1 MSVARRFAAA
11 FAVVGLGV
19 LAYAVP
25 ASATESGDG
34 AGACLTNPA
43 PDQLVGTLD
52 AHAGTATVRAKSGQN
67 LCADVFLSAYTVP
80 DTWVGPQFDKTA
92 LPQQLFGHSDRATV
106 KGYETATL
114 KIALPDCG
122 GVQVDL
128 YTAPEITT
136 VTSTAGHRGQLIKG
150 AIFRFVDSAGIPVT
164 CQPGTPT
171 PTPTTSSPSVP
182 ETTTPPAPTPSET
195 TGSPTPSETTGS
207 PTPSETP
214 SPSPSAPA
222 TTTPEVVVPPAV
234 TPVTPG
240 PVAPVPTTPAP
251 PATPVLASTGSN
263 ATIPLIGVGAGLL
276 VAGIGLSLLGR
287 RRRTA

>member
-195 TGSPTPSETTGS
+195 TGSPTPSET
-207 PTPSETP
+207 P